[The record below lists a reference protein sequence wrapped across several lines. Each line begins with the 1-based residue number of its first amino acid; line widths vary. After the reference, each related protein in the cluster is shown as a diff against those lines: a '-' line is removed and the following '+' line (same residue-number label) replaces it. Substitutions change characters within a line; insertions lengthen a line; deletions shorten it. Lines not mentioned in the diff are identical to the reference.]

1 MVAPRGLTKQPR
13 LASLFLVCSDLLK
26 SADFYQQLGFLIQEK
41 KSRSLILSLG
51 DGLQLHLHEPLSPD
65 EEDTFG
71 LTTGRGST
79 CLVQS
84 YEVENLEDLAG
95 RADSDSVLYGPST
108 TKWGQRLMMV
118 IDPDGHRL
126 EFRQRPPG
134 SAT

>member
-13 LASLFLVCSDLLK
+13 LASLFLVCSDLRK
-26 SADFYQQLGFLIQEK
+26 SADFYQQLGFSCHEK
-41 KSRSLILSLG
+41 KSRSSVFSLG

-84 YEVENLEDLAG
+84 YEVENLEDLAL
-95 RADSDSVLYGPST
+95 RADSDSVVYGPNT
-108 TKWGQRLMMV
+108 TEWGQRLMIV
-118 IDPDGHRL
+118 TDPDGHRL
-126 EFRQRPPG
+126 EFRERPPG